1 MRIAHV
7 MIFEK
12 FNRRYIEFV
21 AAHFPI
27 NDHRF
32 YIIGS
37 NYAGYD
43 LKGLPNVTV
52 VNGYVKVLQLFFQ
65 LFFAKR
71 IVLHG
76 LWHRGFIKLLL
87 WQPWL
92 IGRCYWMMWGGDF
105 YYHDQESKDKRKLI
119 RKLRHF
125 VSLVEG
131 DYLLVKQWYG
141 AKGVFHRSVLY
152 SYLEED
158 EFGQPGIRDSLQP
171 IKILVGN
178 SADPSNQHL
187 EILEQ
192 LSAFKEQNIEVFV
205 PLSYGNEG
213 YAKEIIHK
221 GTALL
226 GDRFKPL
233 TDFIS
238 IQQYRSLLG
247 DIDIAIFNHQRQQGL
262 GNIIA
267 LLAKGKTVY
276 LRPEVTTWNCF
287 AQMGITLMDAS
298 LIRLQTLPTSTA
310 VSNTRIMRDHFSV
323 SAYKRMLSAVFYT

>member
-1 MRIAHV
+1 MQIAHI

-21 AAHFPI
+21 ARHFPI
-27 NDHRF
+27 HDHRF

-37 NYAGYD
+37 NYAGYNME
-43 LKGLPNVTV
+43 GLPNVV
-52 VNGYVKVLQLFFQ
+52 VINSYINVLQLFSQ
-65 LFFAKR
+65 LLFAKR

-105 YYHDQESKDKRKLI
+105 YYHDKERKDKRTLI

-131 DYLLVKQWYG
+131 DYILAQQWYG
-141 AKGVFHRSVLY
+141 AKGQFHRCVLY
-152 SYLEED
+152 SYLEEH
-158 EFGQPGIRDSLQP
+158 EFGEPEQKDPFQPL
-171 IKILVGN
+171 KILVGN
-178 SADPSNQHL
+178 SADPSNHHL
-187 EILEQ
+187 EVLEQ
-192 LSAFKEQNIEVFV
+192 LSAFKEQNIEVIV

-213 YAKEIIHK
+213 YAQEIIRR
-221 GTALL
+221 GEALL
-226 GDRFKPL
+226 GNRFKPL

-238 IQQYRSLLG
+238 LQQYRCLLG
-247 DIDIAIFNHQRQQGL
+247 DIDIAIFHHQRQQGL

-276 LRPEVTTWNCF
+276 LRPEVTTRACF
-287 AQMGITLMDAS
+287 EQMGITLMDTSSIQLHRLAATTAAS
-298 LIRLQTLPTSTA
+298 NI
-310 VSNTRIMRDHFSV
+310 RIMREHFSV
-323 SAYKRMLSAVFYT
+323 SAYKRMLHEVFYS

>member
-1 MRIAHV
+1 MQIAHI

-27 NDHRF
+27 DNHRF

-37 NYAGYD
+37 NYSGYD
-43 LKGLPNVTV
+43 LKGLPNVRV
-52 VNGYVKVLQLFFQ
+52 VDGYVKVLQLFFQ
-65 LFFAKR
+65 LLFVQR
-71 IVLHG
+71 IILHG

-92 IGRCYWMMWGGDF
+92 IKRCYWMMWGGDF

-119 RKLRHF
+119 RKLHHF

-131 DYLLVKQWYG
+131 DYLLVKKWYG
-141 AKGVFHRSVLY
+141 ANGEFHRSVLY
-152 SYLEED
+152 SYLEEH
-158 EFGQPGIRDSLQP
+158 EFGQPVNRDSAQP
-171 IKILVGN
+171 LKILVGN
-178 SADPSNQHL
+178 SADPSNRHL

-192 LSAFKEQNIEVFV
+192 LSAFKEENIEVFV

-213 YAKEIIHK
+213 YAKEIIHR

-226 GDRFKPL
+226 GSRFKPL

-247 DIDIAIFNHQRQQGL
+247 EIDIAIFNHQRQQGL

-276 LRPEVTTWNCF
+276 LRPEVTTWACF
-287 AQMGITLMDAS
+287 EQMGIILMDAS
-298 LIRLQTLPTSTA
+298 SISLHKLPVTTATS
-310 VSNTRIMRDHFSV
+310 NILIMRDRFSV
-323 SAYKRMLSAVFYT
+323 SAYKGMLNEVFYS